1 MLKIEIIIE
10 IEKLNLNFNIT
21 GSVMKNTKE
30 GMVIII
36 VLYDKLIIFSV
47 SLDSQNIQI
56 KAKIDVNG
64 MEIIIAASSE
74 DLLATSETIIII
86 IAVNIVF
93 ESR

>member
-1 MLKIEIIIE
+1 MIIE

-21 GSVMKNTKE
+21 GNVMKNTKE

>member
-1 MLKIEIIIE
+1 MIIE
-10 IEKLNLNFNIT
+10 IEKLNLNFSIT
-21 GSVMKNTKE
+21 GNVMKNTKE